1 MDAKAISKYLMVV
14 GVILLLVAVGNFSGG
29 GTAWASNSNQ
39 GCVPGTIPC
48 PTATPSPPDG
58 GSGGS
63 GGGNT
68 APTSHIRGT
77 VTDLSTNQPGAGI
90 VVQIN
95 DVQVTTD
102 SNGQYS
108 LSGVAAGTYTVSL
121 VLPGEFKS
129 AQDPVTVQVDGT
141 NDAVVDLG
149 YYSAPQTAAITE
161 TMAVSGTAVVT
172 ATAVLPAP
180 QTLPETGGNNG
191 GIWFAVAGM
200 LFIFGGIALRQKSIW
215 H

>member
-1 MDAKAISKYLMVV
+1 MDAKAISKYLVVV

-63 GGGNT
+63 GGNT

-161 TMAVSGTAVVT
+161 TMVSTGT
-172 ATAVLPAP
+172 LSAP

-191 GIWFAVAGM
+191 GTWFAVAGM
-200 LFIFGGIALRQKSIW
+200 LFILGGIALRRKSVW